1 MITSKHIG
9 RIASFALVLALVI
22 TLFLINGASFGITAT
37 PDSPA
42 YAKKLFDTSRVH
54 TIDIQMADW
63 DGFLSTCQSEEYTA
77 CQAVIDGEAF
87 SGVGL
92 RGKGNTSLSS
102 VASMD
107 SDRYSFKLEFDQY
120 DSARSY
126 YGLDKLSLNNLIQDN
141 TMMKDY
147 LTYRMMAEF
156 GVAAPLTSFVYL
168 TVNGED
174 WGLYLAVEA
183 VEESFLERNYGTDYG
198 DLYKPDSSE
207 MGGGRGNGREFD
219 MAAAMNEETTT
230 SGAIFDAQRQN
241 GDRGPGGGG
250 MGSAETRLQYIDDN
264 PESYSTIFESAKTN
278 LSDADQARLIAA
290 LKALSEG
297 DPDAV
302 SAEEV
307 LRYFVVHNY
316 VVNGDSYTGS
326 MVHNYYLFEK
336 DGKLAMIPW
345 DYNLAFGTFQGN
357 SAAQAVNDS
366 IDAPLSVTGNGDRP
380 MMDWILQGEEARNR
394 YHALF
399 AAFLDQVDPLAIIA
413 QAETLITPYVDRDPT
428 KFCTTEDFE
437 AGVEALKTFC
447 TLRTESIFR
456 QLAGNDTP
464 VDTTGLTLSDMGTMN
479 HGTMGGGM
487 TRPETEMTLPQGDTP
502 LPEGESP
509 ALPEGM
515 TPPEGNMSFP
525 GGTMTPPNGQMPA
538 FGGGLAR
545 PDRGGMGQNAEP
557 PSGMGAPQMPQ
568 GNTGFPSEIAPSTPG
583 ESSLPAGLIL
593 TGLVLPLGLLFAFTF
608 KRRRI
613 PR

>member
-22 TLFLINGASFGITAT
+22 TLFLINGAFFGITAT

-230 SGAIFDAQRQN
+230 PGAISDTQRQN
-241 GDRGPGGGG
+241 GDRRPGGGG

-316 VVNGDSYTGS
+316 VVNGDSYTGN
-326 MVHNYYLFEK
+326 MVHNYYLYEK

-394 YHALF
+394 YHTLF

-413 QAETLITPYVDRDPT
+413 QAETLITPYVEQDPT

-456 QLAGNDTP
+456 QFAGNDTP

-487 TRPETEMTLPQGDTP
+487 TRPETEMTLPQGDAP
-502 LPEGESP
+502 LPEGETP

-525 GGTMTPPNGQMPA
+525 DGTTTQPNGQMSS

-557 PSGMGAPQMPQ
+557 PSGMGSPQMPQ
-568 GNTGFPSEIAPSTPG
+568 GNTGFPSEVVPSTPG

-593 TGLVLPLGLLFAFTF
+593 TGLVLLLGLLFAFTF

>member
-326 MVHNYYLFEK
+326 MVHNYYLYEK
-336 DGKLAMIPW
+336 DGICK
-345 DYNLAFGTFQGN
+345 
-357 SAAQAVNDS
+357 
-366 IDAPLSVTGNGDRP
+366 SV
-380 MMDWILQGEEARNR
+380 
-394 YHALF
+394 
-399 AAFLDQVDPLAIIA
+399 
-413 QAETLITPYVDRDPT
+413 
-428 KFCTTEDFE
+428 
-437 AGVEALKTFC
+437 
-447 TLRTESIFR
+447 
-456 QLAGNDTP
+456 
-464 VDTTGLTLSDMGTMN
+464 
-479 HGTMGGGM
+479 
-487 TRPETEMTLPQGDTP
+487 
-502 LPEGESP
+502 
-509 ALPEGM
+509 
-515 TPPEGNMSFP
+515 
-525 GGTMTPPNGQMPA
+525 
-538 FGGGLAR
+538 
-545 PDRGGMGQNAEP
+545 
-557 PSGMGAPQMPQ
+557 
-568 GNTGFPSEIAPSTPG
+568 
-583 ESSLPAGLIL
+583 
-593 TGLVLPLGLLFAFTF
+593 
-608 KRRRI
+608 
-613 PR
+613 

>member
-77 CQAVIDGEAF
+77 CQAVIDGETF

-219 MAAAMNEETTT
+219 MAAAMDAETTT
-230 SGAIFDAQRQN
+230 PGAIFDAQRQN
-241 GDRGPGGGG
+241 GDRRPGGGG

-316 VVNGDSYTGS
+316 VVNGDSYTGH
-326 MVHNYYLFEK
+326 MVHNYYLYEK

-366 IDAPLSVTGNGDRP
+366 IDTPLSVTGNGDRP
-380 MMDWILQGEEARNR
+380 MMDWILQREEARNR

-413 QAETLITPYVDRDPT
+413 
-428 KFCTTEDFE
+428 
-437 AGVEALKTFC
+437 
-447 TLRTESIFR
+447 
-456 QLAGNDTP
+456 
-464 VDTTGLTLSDMGTMN
+464 
-479 HGTMGGGM
+479 
-487 TRPETEMTLPQGDTP
+487 
-502 LPEGESP
+502 
-509 ALPEGM
+509 
-515 TPPEGNMSFP
+515 
-525 GGTMTPPNGQMPA
+525 
-538 FGGGLAR
+538 
-545 PDRGGMGQNAEP
+545 
-557 PSGMGAPQMPQ
+557 
-568 GNTGFPSEIAPSTPG
+568 
-583 ESSLPAGLIL
+583 
-593 TGLVLPLGLLFAFTF
+593 
-608 KRRRI
+608 
-613 PR
+613 